1 MRRFRLRD
9 RHPDERK
16 ARVLRMKGLE
26 LDRESLS
33 TVQAESMIADRGIRA
48 PDGNAVWVDADVP
61 DVQVILCS
69 S

>member
-1 MRRFRLRD
+1 
-9 RHPDERK
+9 
-16 ARVLRMKGLE
+16 MKGLE

-33 TVQAESMIADRGIRA
+33 TVQAESMIADRGIGA